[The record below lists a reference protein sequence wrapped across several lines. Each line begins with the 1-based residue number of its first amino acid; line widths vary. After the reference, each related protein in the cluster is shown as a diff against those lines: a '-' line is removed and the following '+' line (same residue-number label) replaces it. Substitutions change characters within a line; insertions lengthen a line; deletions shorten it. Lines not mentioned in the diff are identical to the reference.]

1 MLGLNLG
8 VGLKKNVY
16 DSNFWTG
23 NAFAFTVK
31 TDNAGTSNDDQFT
44 IPIATKEVNATIY
57 WGDDST
63 TTLASSDG
71 NQTAIT
77 HTYSSAG
84 TYNIYILESATK
96 GFSKIRFNNGGDK
109 LKMMN
114 IANWG
119 IIDFEIGGAFY
130 GCSNMTCTAT
140 DAPIYAADSNHLA
153 NCFRDCTSFNGA
165 IGNWDVSNCTTLER
179 VFNGCTNFNQP
190 LDGWDVSSVTSL
202 KSMFEGATSFN
213 QPLDGWDVSSVNQF
227 GSTFRHASSFNQP
240 LNSWTIRNDINVDF
254 TSLFANATAFNQSID
269 SWDTSKV
276 TNMNKMFNF
285 ANAFNQDISAWD
297 FEGLTNASALF
308 RFIKDS
314 GMSTAN
320 YTALLIR
327 WAAQDVLDGL
337 TVDSGTIQYSASAAS
352 ARQSLLDDDSWSI
365 TDGGQA

>member
-44 IPIATKEVNATIY
+44 IPIASKVVNATIY

-71 NQTAIT
+71 SQTAIT

-96 GFSKIRFNNGGDK
+96 GFSKIKFNNGGDK
-109 LKMMN
+109 LKMTN

-119 IIDFEIGGAFY
+119 IIDFDIANTFF

-140 DAPIYAADSNHLA
+140 DVPIYTADSNHLS
-153 NCFRDCTSFNGA
+153 NCFRNCTSFNGA
-165 IGNWDVSNCTTLER
+165 IGNWDLTTA
-179 VFNGCTNFNQP
+179 T
-190 LDGWDVSSVTSL
+190 SVEG
-202 KSMFEGATSFN
+202 MFDGATSFN
-213 QPLDGWDVSSVNQF
+213 QPLDSWDTSNITSIRKLFN
-227 GSTFRHASSFNQP
+227 GATSFNQP
-240 LNSWTIRNDINVDF
+240 LNSWDTSSVTLADF
-254 TSLFANATAFNQSID
+254 IFEGASAFNQPLNSWDMSLVTSLQKMFNGATAFNQD
-269 SWDTSKV
+269 L
-276 TNMNKMFNF
+276 
-285 ANAFNQDISAWD
+285 SAWD
-297 FEGLTNASALF
+297 FEGLTHASALV
-308 RFIKDS
+308 RFIKGS

-320 YTALLIR
+320 YSALLIR
-327 WAAQDVLDGL
+327 WAAQDVKDSL

>member
-44 IPIATKEVNATIY
+44 IPIETKEVNATIY

-165 IGNWDVSNCTTLER
+165 IGNWDLTSATNIER
-179 VFNGCTNFNQP
+179 MFDSATSFNQP
-190 LDGWDVSSVTSL
+190 LDSWDTSNL
-202 KSMFEGATSFN
+202 TSIKQMFNGATSFN
-213 QPLDGWDVSSVNQF
+213 QPLNSWDTSS
-227 GSTFRHASSFNQP
+227 TTDAASAFEGASAFNQP
-240 LNSWTIRNDINVDF
+240 LNSWNV
-254 TSLFANATAFNQSID
+254 SS
-269 SWDTSKV
+269 V
-276 TNMNKMFNF
+276 TNMSKMFFN
-285 ANAFNQDISAWD
+285 ASAFNQDISAWD
-297 FEGLTNASALF
+297 FEGLTNANALL
-308 RFIKDS
+308 RFIKSS

-320 YTALLIR
+320 YSALLIR
-327 WAAQDVLDGL
+327 WAAQDVKDSL